1 MAHFCDLEPWPTGPP
16 HDAEDNRLVA
26 VGWLEARYDYP
37 KGEVFSEFFARLC
50 ELVTGPCPTPWRSCG
65 YHVCTLC
72 RSDEPVKS
80 GFGHPVLPY
89 ASDKELLVPGTGLTC
104 VTPFS
109 IAHYVDAH
117 EYCPPEEFQI
127 AVVQCPPLGSSEYVE
142 ALRLNGART
151 VAEAIERSQR
161 WEGGSA

>member
-37 KGEVFSEFFARLC
+37 EGEVSAEFFARLC
-50 ELVTGPCPTPWRSCG
+50 ELVTGPCPTPWGWCG

-72 RSDEPVKS
+72 RRGEPVKS
-80 GFGHPVLPY
+80 RFGYPVLAYPGNT
-89 ASDKELLVPGTGLTC
+89 ELLVPGTGRTY
-104 VTPFS
+104 VTPHS

-117 EYCPPEEFQI
+117 DYCPPEEFQT
-127 AVVQCPPLGSSEYVE
+127 AVVQCPPLDSSEYVE
-142 ALRLNGART
+142 ALRLNGALT